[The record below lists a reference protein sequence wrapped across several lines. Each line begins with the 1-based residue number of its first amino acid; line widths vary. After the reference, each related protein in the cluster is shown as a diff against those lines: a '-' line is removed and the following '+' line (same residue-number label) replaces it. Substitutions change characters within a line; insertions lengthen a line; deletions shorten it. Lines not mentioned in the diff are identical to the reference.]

1 MNILSKPC
9 KATNGTITV
18 NQKNPIAIVR
28 FGGGLEESQCDS
40 RGVGCVSRI
49 DEGTKAEGGA
59 RRPLPLP
66 NERV

>member
-28 FGGGLEESQCDS
+28 FGGGLEES
-40 RGVGCVSRI
+40 
-49 DEGTKAEGGA
+49 
-59 RRPLPLP
+59 
-66 NERV
+66 